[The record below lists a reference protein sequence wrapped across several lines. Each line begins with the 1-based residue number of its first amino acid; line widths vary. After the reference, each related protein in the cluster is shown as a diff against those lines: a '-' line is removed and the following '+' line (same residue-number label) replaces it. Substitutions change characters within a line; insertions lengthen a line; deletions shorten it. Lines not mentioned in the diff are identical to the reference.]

1 MQKVGFT
8 ELVGVYPSR
17 IVGGHGCRPCG
28 TPSTIER
35 KIMDTIDI
43 KMMHTNEIKELQKK
57 VNRELRF
64 RESIGKVIDPPVE
77 NNSRMKIASI
87 IDKEIKSAFTLKES
101 LEEELTRQEMMSDRI
116 PIREDLKEVKQKIS
130 ELKTKMRETAPDMA
144 DYVDQSHQDFYPDE
158 LHGPGPDEEK

>member
-1 MQKVGFT
+1 
-8 ELVGVYPSR
+8 
-17 IVGGHGCRPCG
+17 
-28 TPSTIER
+28 
-35 KIMDTIDI
+35 MDTIDI

-64 RESIGKVIDPPVE
+64 RESIGKVIEPPVE

-101 LEEELTRQEMMSDRI
+101 LEAELGRQETMSDRI
-116 PIREDLKEVKQKIS
+116 PVRKDLKEVKQKIS
-130 ELKTKMRETAPDMA
+130 ELKKELRETAPDMA

>member
-1 MQKVGFT
+1 
-8 ELVGVYPSR
+8 
-17 IVGGHGCRPCG
+17 
-28 TPSTIER
+28 
-35 KIMDTIDI
+35 MDTIDI

-64 RESIGKVIDPPVE
+64 RESIGKTIEPPVE

-144 DYVDQSHQDFYPDE
+144 DYVDQSHQDLYPDE

>member
-1 MQKVGFT
+1 
-8 ELVGVYPSR
+8 
-17 IVGGHGCRPCG
+17 
-28 TPSTIER
+28 
-35 KIMDTIDI
+35 MDTIDI

-101 LEEELTRQEMMSDRI
+101 LEKELGRQETMSERI
-116 PIREDLKEVKQKIS
+116 PVREDLREVKQKIS
-130 ELKTKMRETAPDMA
+130 ELKKEMRETAPDMA
-144 DYVDQSHQDFYPDE
+144 DYVDQSHMCCSVQDFYPDE